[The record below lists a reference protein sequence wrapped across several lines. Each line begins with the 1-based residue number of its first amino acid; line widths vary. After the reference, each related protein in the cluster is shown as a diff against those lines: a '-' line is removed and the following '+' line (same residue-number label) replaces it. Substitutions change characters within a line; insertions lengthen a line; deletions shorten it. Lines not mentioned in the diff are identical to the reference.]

1 MPSESTDKPVSLRS
15 ELVAETRPRKTH
27 PKGWEPGV
35 AWNGDQ
41 GTLTTAPMDGEPAAG
56 IWLELIA
63 DWGLDPTTTEVVE
76 GSVQVR
82 AWDTHDGRRL
92 RYYRATIQR
101 TSSTNDSADIEA
113 LCRLVEKRRPVKSAT
128 TDAPR
133 GILCCLSDWQL
144 GKGEGGGTPA
154 TVERILRAAD
164 ELVARVKEVSK
175 AGRPPATIYLV
186 GLGDLVEQCSG
197 HYPSQAFTT
206 DLDRRSQMRL
216 ARRLI
221 LHYVDSVLSLAPR
234 IVLAAVPGN
243 HVENRNSSGKAYTT
257 ATDNDDLAVFEGVA
271 EILAANPD
279 RYGHVHTVLAEAP
292 TLVLDIAGVPVAFA
306 HGHKANGGGHPAAKL
321 EGWWKGQVMGRQPVA
336 DAAILITGH
345 FHHLIVS
352 ETTGRTFMQVPAMDG
367 GSEWWTDQTGQNSAA
382 GTLCLGIGEGY
393 GARGWGDLVVLAN

>member
-1 MPSESTDKPVSLRS
+1 MDR
-15 ELVAETRPRKTH
+15 
-27 PKGWEPGV
+27 EPEQGV
-35 AWNGDQ
+35 WA
-41 GTLTTAPMDGEPAAG
+41 
-56 IWLELIA
+56 ELIA
-63 DWGLDPTTTEVVE
+63 DWGLNPTETEVIE

-92 RYYRATIQR
+92 RYYRATIRKATAGTDQP
-101 TSSTNDSADIEA
+101 DIDA
-113 LCRLVEKRRPVKSAT
+113 LCRMIEKRRPTKIAT
-128 TDAPR
+128 TEAPR
-133 GILCCLSDWQL
+133 AVLCCLSDWQL
-144 GKGEGGGTPA
+144 GKGEGGGTEA
-154 TVERILRAAD
+154 TIERILVAAA
-164 ELVARVKEVSK
+164 ELVARIKELSK

-221 LHYVDSVLSLAPR
+221 LHYVDSVLPLAPR
-234 IVLAAVPGN
+234 IVLGAVPGN
-243 HVENRNSSGKAYTT
+243 HGENRNSSGKAYTT

-279 RYGHVHTVLAEAP
+279 RYGHVHTVLAESN
-292 TLVLDIAGVPVAFA
+292 TLVLDVAGVPVAFA

-367 GSEWWTDQTGQNSAA
+367 GSEWWTDQTGQNSAT
-382 GTLCLGIGEGY
+382 GTLCLGVGEGY
-393 GARGWGDLVVLAN
+393 GARGWGDLIVLGN